1 VLSNATRAASRL
13 PTGPTWIRGPLA
25 LFSIALGSLMAAAY
39 FYTTCRHLTELA
51 ATQWLGLG
59 LLARQLPDGNTHYV
73 GACAVGSA
81 PSFIHTF
88 AFSIALGAI
97 YPLRPAWWAASCLLW
112 ASINSVLEGSQ
123 RLHAVPLVGLG
134 TFDVRDILGIW
145 AGAGAAFL
153 VLTLILRSRR
163 NPCSGLEC

>member
-1 VLSNATRAASRL
+1 MKNAPRPTIEHRARFS
-13 PTGPTWIRGPLA
+13 WIRGPLA
-25 LFSIALGSLMAAAY
+25 LFPIAFGSLMAGAY

-123 RLHAVPLVGLG
+123 RLHAVPLVGFG
-134 TFDVRDILGIW
+134 TFDVGDILGIW

-163 NPCSGLEC
+163 SPCSGLEC